1 MPALETERLIVRALT
16 LADLDDVHRLLD
28 VQLSDAEFGSAG
40 ARALAERERWLRWT
54 ILNYEE
60 LAKLSQPPYG
70 ERAIVLRRTG
80 QLVGLCGFV
89 PSLGPFDQLPSASP
103 SAAEPAAARLYSTE
117 FGLYYALS
125 PERQREGFATEATRA
140 MIDYA
145 FRQLLLKRIVA
156 TTTYD
161 NAASIRVME
170 KVGMRIERNPR
181 PEPQWFQVVG
191 ILDNVRAATV
201 PRVRPD

>member
-16 LADLDDVHRLLD
+16 MADLDDVHLLLD
-28 VQLSDAEFGSAG
+28 VQLSDAGAGSAG
-40 ARALAERERWLRWT
+40 AKALAERERWLRWT
-54 ILNYEE
+54 ILSYEE
-60 LAKLSQPPYG
+60 LAKLHQPPYG
-70 ERAIVLRRTG
+70 ERAVVLRRTG
-80 QLVGLCGFV
+80 RLVGLCGFV
-89 PSLGPFDQLPSASP
+89 PALGPFAQLPSAS
-103 SAAEPAAARLYSTE
+103 SPADAPVSARLYSTE

-125 PERQREGFATEATRA
+125 PERQREGLATEATRV

-156 TTTYD
+156 TTTHD

-170 KVGMRIERNPR
+170 KVGMRIERNTR

-191 ILDNVRAATV
+191 ILDNVRAATGS
-201 PRVRPD
+201 